1 MHFQFSF
8 KHMSPS
14 TSLQQ
19 YAQDKIKQEIE
30 KFVSKPVDAH
40 VTFTV
45 DNHRHIVHCALS
57 GGDGFSVQVE
67 HECDDMYGSIDRML
81 DKLTVQL
88 KRKKDRLKEH
98 KPQKG
103 LRKDQ
108 GHRFEKDVVDFDNVE
123 IDAEDILKYE
133 RARKRLANS

>member
-1 MHFQFSF
+1 MT
-8 KHMSPS
+8 PS
-14 TSLQQ
+14 DSLQK
-19 YAQDKIKQEIE
+19 YAEDKIKQEIQ
-30 KFVSKPVDAH
+30 KFVTKPVDAH

-45 DNHRHIVHCALS
+45 DNHRHIVHCALA

-88 KRKKDRLKEH
+88 KRKKDRLKDH

-103 LRKDQ
+103 PRKD
-108 GHRFEKDVVDFDNVE
+108 HHIEKDVVDFDSVE

-133 RARKRLANS
+133 RARKRLAGS